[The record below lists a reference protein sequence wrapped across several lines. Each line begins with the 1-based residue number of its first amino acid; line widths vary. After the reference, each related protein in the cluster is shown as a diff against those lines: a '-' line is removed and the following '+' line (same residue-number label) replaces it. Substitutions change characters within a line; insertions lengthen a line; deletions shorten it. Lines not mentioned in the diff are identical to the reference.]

1 MNEPRT
7 TLRPPSRAPWIVL
20 LAVVAG
26 LVAFAVV
33 WRRGRE
39 VPPPAPTA
47 PAAEAAPAG
56 APPAPVPTPDPARVR
71 SLLEGL
77 STSPGWRR
85 CLSEEDP
92 LRRAAVLA
100 DNLAE
105 GVSPRKALVCLAP
118 PGGFAVE
125 RRGGRAV
132 VAASSWRRYDEVA
145 GMVAALDVRAVAGA
159 YRDLAPALQAAY
171 RALGY
176 PGASLDAVVGKA
188 LRRLAAVPV
197 PPDGAE
203 VEVVEAKG
211 ALWAYADPRL
221 EALGPAEKHL
231 LRMGPQNAR
240 RVQQKVRE
248 LEAALGLAPAAGP

>member
-1 MNEPRT
+1 MSDPRT

-20 LAVVAG
+20 LAAVAA
-26 LVAFAVV
+26 LVALVVV
-33 WRRGRE
+33 WRRSRE
-39 VPPPAPTA
+39 APPSAPAA
-47 PAAEAAPAG
+47 PAAEAVPAA
-56 APPAPVPTPDPARVR
+56 APPAPVPVPDPARVR

-77 STSPGWRR
+77 SASPAWRR
-85 CLSEEDP
+85 CLAEEDP

-105 GVSPRKALVCLAP
+105 GVSPRKALACLAP

-125 RRGGRAV
+125 RHGGRTV
-132 VAASSWRRYDEVA
+132 VAAASWRRYDEVA
-145 GMVAALDVRAVAGA
+145 GTVAALDVRAVAGA

-211 ALWAYADPRL
+211 ALWAYADPGL

-231 LRMGPQNAR
+231 LRMGPANAR
-240 RVQQKVRE
+240 RVQQWARA
-248 LEAALGLAPAAGP
+248 LEAALGLPGGAAR